1 MCGCVVAAIAF
12 LPQANCFSHS
22 CAELQ
27 TASWLGKVNG
37 NASLK
42 QAFYL
47 SNPCYFVRIYLAAE
61 IASGEEKNESNELGV
76 PAKCVREGGYA
87 NKGAGCAFSMSI

>member
-37 NASLK
+37 NTSLK

-76 PAKCVREGGYA
+76 PAKCVRKGGYA